1 MQPLPPIPP
10 APPAHADISRSI
22 AEQSAEAIQRFAPLF
37 TDLGYNLLGA
47 FAIISISTFGI
58 RTMLASAEG
67 AGGFNLNELT
77 RRLVLIGGI
86 WIAIVYYNNPI
97 PALGINAHQI
107 ITDQSYSLATAIRTD
122 SVKRLLEL
130 VNNLLGKTHYPGNP
144 FDIGQFFTY
153 YFFLLLFGAAELVVL
168 VILGFGYLAQAVCVL
183 LGPIFV
189 PFLLFSNLDWLF
201 WGWLKALL
209 QFAFYQVIAEAY
221 LYVMINVLL
230 TFQPRFDS
238 YNSMTATSAD
248 AAAILIIFTVFIFS
262 VFKLPAL
269 VATIFTGGGAG
280 WGAFGQGAG
289 TFVRQVA
296 VRRLF

>member
-1 MQPLPPIPP
+1 MQPFPP

-22 AEQSAEAIQRFAPLF
+22 VEQSIEAMERFAPLF
-37 TDLGYNLLGA
+37 TDLGYDLLGA
-47 FAIISISTFGI
+47 FAIISISSFGI

-67 AGGFNLNELT
+67 GRGLNLNELT
-77 RRLVLIGGI
+77 RRLLLIGGI
-86 WIAIVYYNNPI
+86 WIVVVYYNTPI
-97 PALGINAHQI
+97 PALGINAHQLV
-107 ITDQSYSLATAIRTD
+107 TDQSYSLASTLRTD
-122 SVKRLLEL
+122 SVQRLLEL

-144 FDIGQFFTY
+144 FDIGQFLTY
-153 YFFLLLFGAAELVVL
+153 YFFLLLFGAAELAVL

-189 PFLLFSNLDWLF
+189 PFLLFSHLDWLF

-230 TFQPRFDS
+230 TFKPRFDS
-238 YNSMTATSAD
+238 YSSTTATSAD

-269 VATIFTGGGAG
+269 VATIFTGAGAG
-280 WGAFGQGAG
+280 FGAFGQGAG
-289 TFVRQVA
+289 SFARQVA
-296 VRRLF
+296 IRRLF